1 MQKKRHTQ
9 TSFLLAALAGLLFG
23 YDTGVISGALL
34 FIKREFV
41 VNPLF
46 EGVIVAAVLLG
57 CLIGVSVGMPLAQRF
72 GRRAVLFLSAAV
84 FIVGT
89 IACTFALDIAWLI
102 AARLVLGL
110 AIGISSMCAP
120 VYLAELAPAGVR
132 GRLVTLFQL
141 CITLGILSAYIVDLL
156 LAPHWRG
163 MFFVGIVPALILLI
177 GILPSPESPRW
188 LLSKGKEDKAWEVLL
203 RVRST
208 KKEAKREL
216 VDIKESL
223 ANQQGGLGAL
233 LRTHLRVALAIG
245 VLLAF
250 FQQATGIN
258 AVIYFAPSIFKA
270 AGFGSDLGALLAT
283 VGVGVI
289 NVLATIAAL
298 YAIDRLGRRY
308 LLLLGISGMI
318 VTLSALA
325 VGFWIGQG
333 GFLVPLTV
341 ASVLMYIMFFAIG
354 LGPGFWLLAAEIF
367 PLEVRSLGMG
377 IATLA
382 NWGSNLVVSLTF
394 PMLLHSLGGAGV
406 FSLYAFFSVI
416 AWVFIKSYVP
426 ETKGKTLEEIEAYW
440 LGFNRQANLSDKRV
454 V

>member
-1 MQKKRHTQ
+1 MQNKKHAQ

-41 VNPLF
+41 VSPLF

-57 CLIGVSVGMPLAQRF
+57 CLVGVSAGMPLAERI
-72 GRRAVLFLSAAV
+72 GRRATLLLSAAI

-89 IACTFALDIAWLI
+89 IACTVAVSISWLI

-110 AIGISSMCAP
+110 AIGVSSMCAP

-141 CITLGILSAYIVDLL
+141 CITLGILTAYIVDLL

-163 MFFVGIVPALILLI
+163 MFLVGIVPALVLLI

-188 LLSKGKEDKAWEVLL
+188 FLSKGKEDQALEVLL

-208 KKEAKREL
+208 KNEAKREL
-216 VDIKESL
+216 GEIKESL
-223 ANQQGGLGAL
+223 ARQQGGLRTL

-250 FQQATGIN
+250 FQQVTGIN

-283 VGVGVI
+283 AGVGVI
-289 NVLATIAAL
+289 NILATIVAL

-308 LLLLGISGMI
+308 LLLLGLSGMI
-318 VTLSALA
+318 VTLSVLAL
-325 VGFWIGQG
+325 GFLLGQG
-333 GFLVPLTV
+333 VFLAPLTV
-341 ASVLMYIMFFAIG
+341 TSVLLYIMFFAIG

-382 NWGSNLVVSLTF
+382 NWGANLAVSLTF
-394 PMLLHSLGGAGV
+394 PILLRSLGGSGV

-416 AWVFIKSYVP
+416 AWVFIKGYVP

-440 LGFNRQANLSDKRV
+440 LAFNRQGKLSERRF
-454 V
+454 

>member
-1 MQKKRHTQ
+1 MQNKKHAQ

-41 VNPLF
+41 VSPLF
-46 EGVIVAAVLLG
+46 EGVVVAAVLLG
-57 CLIGVSVGMPLAQRF
+57 CLVGVSAGMPLAERI
-72 GRRAVLFLSAAV
+72 GRRATLLLSAAI

-89 IACTFALDIAWLI
+89 IACTVAVSISWLI
-102 AARLVLGL
+102 SARLVLGL
-110 AIGISSMCAP
+110 AIGVSSMCAP

-141 CITLGILSAYIVDLL
+141 CITLGILTAYIVDLL

-163 MFFVGIVPALILLI
+163 MFFVGIVPALVLLI

-188 LLSKGKEDKAWEVLL
+188 FLSKGKEDQALEVLL

-208 KKEAKREL
+208 KNEAKREL
-216 VDIKESL
+216 GEIKESL
-223 ANQQGGLGAL
+223 ARQQGGLRTL

-250 FQQATGIN
+250 FQQVTGIN

-270 AGFGSDLGALLAT
+270 AGLGSDLGALLAT

-289 NVLATIAAL
+289 NILATIVAL

-308 LLLLGISGMI
+308 LLLVGLFGMI
-318 VTLSALA
+318 VTLSVLAL
-325 VGFWIGQG
+325 GFLLGQG
-333 GFLVPLTV
+333 VFLAPLTV
-341 ASVLMYIMFFAIG
+341 TSVLLYIMFFAIG

-382 NWGSNLVVSLTF
+382 NWGANLAVSLTF
-394 PMLLHSLGGAGV
+394 PMLLHFLGGSGV

-416 AWVFIKSYVP
+416 AWVFIKGYVP

-440 LGFNRQANLSDKRV
+440 LAFNRQGKLSERRF
-454 V
+454 